1 MNITAKSRI
10 GQQIRSCHPW
20 AYKRGEWATIV
31 GANEV
36 RVHEN
41 LKRDCYQLEWPDG
54 STDDWAIEDPVAAYE
69 FRNTPTTIK
78 DERF

>member
-1 MNITAKSRI
+1 MNITAKDRI

-54 STDDWAIEDPVAAYE
+54 STDDWAIEDPVAEYE
-69 FRNTPTTIK
+69 FRNTPITTQ
-78 DERF
+78 EGQ